1 MKRILLCVPVFVII
15 LASSCSK
22 TSKSGNSN
30 TPAFY
35 LSSATTYSA
44 GTTVV
49 DSFSYDSSNRVSQF
63 SQFEYDTLG
72 GTPALKTWSA
82 NFALT
87 AGTTTPPASYTY
99 TTGGISQTHSLSYDG
114 QGRISKDTCTSTG
127 YVAYYSY
134 PNGNIATTV
143 LFNGSESNNQIDT
156 IFVSNGNVSAV
167 HSYVSN
173 SAGTG
178 DSLVGALQFGF
189 SSTANPLYHS
199 GITASVGPLLYILQ
213 VDNYGGSLDPI
224 SVNAFNTISGTLDGY
239 SGVTLTFGLIND
251 SLGRLNVMSTSLLG
265 SSEVIYFKYY

>member
-1 MKRILLCVPVFVII
+1 MKRILLCAPVFVIM
-15 LASSCSK
+15 LATSCSK
-22 TSKSGNSN
+22 TSKSGNADV
-30 TPAFY
+30 PAFY

-49 DSFSYDSSNRVSQF
+49 DSFSYDSSNRVTQF

-72 GTPALKTWSA
+72 GTPAVKTWSA

-87 AGTTTPPASYTY
+87 GTTAPPASYTY
-99 TTGGISQTHSLSYDG
+99 TTNGSTQTHNLSYDG
-114 QGRISKDTCTSTG
+114 QGRIIKDTCSTTG

-134 PNGNIATTV
+134 PNGNIAMTV
-143 LFNGSESNNQIDT
+143 LFNGSTANNQIDT
-156 IFVSNGNVSAV
+156 IFVGNGNVSAV

-173 SAGTG
+173 SAGTA

-199 GITASVGPLLYILQ
+199 ALTASVGPLLYILQ

-224 SVNAFNTISGTLDGY
+224 SVNAFNTVSGTLDGF
-239 SGVTLTFGLIND
+239 SGVTLTFSLIND
-251 SLGRLNVMSTSLLG
+251 AVGRLNVMSASLLG
-265 SSEVIYFKYY
+265 ASEIIYFKYY